1 MLSTFRRYNMT
12 DIKTPRSAQTR
23 VTEERRKPWAPPSQ
37 LDAPP
42 CPDGYKQRWL
52 RLRING
58 ADDTKNINAR
68 LREGWELVRA
78 DSHTDGLYSAYNG
91 SIKAYEG
98 VISVGDLLLARMPV
112 ETVNERNAYYKNKVD
127 QQTEAWETDPL
138 REQHPSMPINADR
151 QSKVTFGGSKKDS

>member
-1 MLSTFRRYNMT
+1 MT

-23 VTEERRKPWAPPSQ
+23 AKEERRKPWQPPSQ

-52 RLRING
+52 RHRVNG
-58 ADDTKNINAR
+58 MDDTKNINAR
-68 LREGWELVRA
+68 LREGWELVRS
-78 DSHTDGLYSAYNG
+78 DSHTEGQYSAYNG

-112 ETVNERNAYYKNKVD
+112 ETVNERNDYFKKKIN
-127 QQTEAWETDPL
+127 QQTEAWEQDPL
-138 REQHPSMPINADR
+138 REQHPSMPINVDR
-151 QSKVTFGGSKKDS
+151 QSKVTFGGPKKTD

>member
-1 MLSTFRRYNMT
+1 MT

-23 VTEERRKPWAPPSQ
+23 AKEERSKPWKPPSQ

-52 RLRING
+52 RHRVNG
-58 ADDTKNINAR
+58 SDDTKNINAR

-78 DSHTDGLYSAYNG
+78 DENQKGLYSAYNG
-91 SIKAYEG
+91 EIKAYQG

-112 ETVNERNAYYKNKVD
+112 EMIEQRNAYYKQKTD
-127 QQTEAWETDPL
+127 QQTEAWESDPL
-138 REQHPSMPINADR
+138 REQHPSMPMNQDR
-151 QSKVTFGGSKKDS
+151 QSRVSFGGCNKKPS

>member
-1 MLSTFRRYNMT
+1 MT
-12 DIKTPRSAQTR
+12 DKKTPRSAQTR
-23 VTEERRKPWAPPSQ
+23 ATEERRKPWSPPSQ

-52 RLRING
+52 RLRVNG

-78 DSHTDGLYSAYNG
+78 DEHTEGVYSAYNG
-91 SIKAYEG
+91 GIKAYEG

-112 ETVNERNAYYKNKVD
+112 ETVNERNDYFKKKITHTLINKK
-127 QQTEAWETDPL
+127 Q
-138 REQHPSMPINADR
+138 
-151 QSKVTFGGSKKDS
+151 

>member
-12 DIKTPRSAQTR
+12 DTKTPRSAQTR
-23 VTEERRKPWAPPSQ
+23 ATEERRKPWKPPSQ

-52 RLRING
+52 RHRVNG
-58 ADDTKNINAR
+58 ADDTKNINAK

-78 DSHTDGLYSAYNG
+78 DENNKDLYSAYNG

-98 VISVGDLLLARMPV
+98 VISVGDLLLARIPTEIV
-112 ETVNERNAYYKNKVD
+112 EERNAYFKRKTD
-127 QQTEAWETDPL
+127 QQTEAWEKDPL
-138 REQHPSMPINADR
+138 KEEHPSMPINSDR
-151 QSKVTFGGSKKDS
+151 QSRVTFGGPKKTN